1 MVFLTRLYC
10 IESVAISGNII
21 DVSQNPLPGSNV
33 ILVNTTYGGAADID
47 GFYSFVVPID
57 FIANNT
63 ALIKASFIGHR
74 STTDTIRFTGQ
85 KEIKVD
91 LVLSQDV
98 LGLEVVV
105 VTGLGGLKEK
115 KKLGVLI
122 ESVKPEAAQKSGE
135 TNIVTALRGNVPG
148 LEIRKTSG
156 DAGTN
161 AYFRIRGTGTI
172 SGGHEPLIIVDG
184 SPINSSTRTVGG
196 DEGVQSPRNRSEASS
211 RTSDINID
219 DIASIEVLKGAA
231 ASAIYG
237 SRASN
242 GVILITTK
250 SGKTG
255 KMQITYKTQYG
266 VSGVKKNYP
275 LQTWF
280 GQGAGGD
287 TLTNSIFSWG
297 RPLNVAGAPWYNSNI
312 NNCLLYTS
320 PSPRD

>member
-1 MVFLTRLYC
+1 MKNF
-10 IESVAISGNII
+10 II
-21 DVSQNPLPGSNV
+21 
-33 ILVNTTYGGAADID
+33 
-47 GFYSFVVPID
+47 
-57 FIANNT
+57 
-63 ALIKASFIGHR
+63 
-74 STTDTIRFTGQ
+74 GQ
-85 KEIKVD
+85 KEIKIDV
-91 LVLSQDV
+91 VLSQDV
-98 LGLEVVV
+98 LGLEAVV
-105 VTGLGGLKEK
+105 VTGLGGLEEK

-135 TNIVTALRGNVPG
+135 TNIITALRGNVPG

-255 KMQITYKTQYG
+255 KMKISYKTQYG
-266 VSGVKKNYP
+266 LSGDKN
-275 LQTWF
+275 T
-280 GQGAGGD
+280 
-287 TLTNSIFSWG
+287 
-297 RPLNVAGAPWYNSNI
+297 
-312 NNCLLYTS
+312 
-320 PSPRD
+320 